1 MQNLCNR
8 YYGGYFF
15 ARQRKWF
22 IKKRIGVIASVP
34 RSIDEQLNHVNM
46 NKYSYIIRE
55 QSCIFFMLKIFARAP
70 PMRSLLNI
78 LERIVH
84 EMKKIFNYFC
94 QRGKVL
100 SRLTDIMVLKG
111 GQYDAR
117 WFVR

>member
-1 MQNLCNR
+1 MRFVKVQNLCNR

-22 IKKRIGVIASVP
+22 IKKRIGAIASVP

-55 QSCIFFMLKIFARAP
+55 QSCIFLMLKIFARAP

-84 EMKKIFNYFC
+84 EMKKIFNYFWRMRIANTC
-94 QRGKVL
+94 MNR
-100 SRLTDIMVLKG
+100 
-111 GQYDAR
+111 AR
-117 WFVR
+117 KIALEH